1 MTARAMRDTVSRCV
15 KVAKTVTGADTGAVD
30 TGQCAGLPVG
40 RASVAEGA
48 WRGGHV
54 ETRIGTNE
62 AADATERAL
71 VTRIANNDHLA
82 MNRFVL
88 LYGARLTRFLRR
100 LTWRQELVEE
110 IINDTMFIVW
120 QQAGR
125 FRFESRVSSWVIA
138 IAYRRAV
145 RVFRAESRRRV
156 AQPAAEEDWW
166 SDEAQEQFE
175 TTEWLGRALLKL
187 PFEQRTALELVY
199 HAGYSCEEVGEIM
212 GCPASTVKTRMF
224 HARRKLRLALPAAAG
239 LDNCKRRVLAA

>member
-1 MTARAMRDTVSRCV
+1 M
-15 KVAKTVTGADTGAVD
+15 
-30 TGQCAGLPVG
+30 
-40 RASVAEGA
+40 
-48 WRGGHV
+48 

-62 AADATERAL
+62 ASDAAERAL

-82 MNRFVL
+82 MNRFVF

-110 IINDTMFIVW
+110 IINDTMLIVW

-156 AQPAAEEDWW
+156 AGAPPDAEEDWW

-212 GCPASTVKTRMF
+212 GCPTSTVKTRMF
-224 HARRKLRLALPAAAG
+224 HARRKLRLVLAAAAG
-239 LDNCKRRVLAA
+239 LDNRKRRVLAA